1 MGGRTFV
8 LDRRTEGKLAIG
20 YAKQLAGLK
29 YWTEIPQEFVHKS
42 LPKGALENAEK
53 LVRFGH
59 YNQLLEASK
68 EADAA
73 FRYIAAGVKSEVSEY
88 VSDATGLIDEM
99 FQNYERLGIE
109 DDGKSA
115 KLKSKFEKL
124 KGEARRAASDYDN
137 GLNTDMEH
145 TYRKKLSEVTTT
157 TVIVGDP
164 DVVNSL
170 WEVAFC
176 LKRMARDSTPANQNE
191 FSSLRELYDSFVES
205 TISALIEKAVREV
218 SE

>member
-1 MGGRTFV
+1 M
-8 LDRRTEGKLAIG
+8 DRRDEGKLAIG
-20 YAKQLAGLK
+20 YARQLVKLK
-29 YWTEIPQEFVHKS
+29 DWTEIPQEFVHKS

-88 VSDATGLIDEM
+88 VSDATGLIEEM
-99 FQNYERLGIE
+99 FQNYKRLGIQ
-109 DDGKSA
+109 DGGSLA
-115 KLKSKFEKL
+115 KLKSKFETL
-124 KGEARRAASDYDN
+124 KDKAKWAAFDYDN

-145 TYRKKLSEVTTT
+145 TYRKKLSEVTTNV
-157 TVIVGDP
+157 VIAEDP
-164 DVVNSL
+164 EMVDSLWDVV
-170 WEVAFC
+170 FC
-176 LKRMARDSTPANQNE
+176 MKRMAQHSTPDIQNE
-191 FSSLRELYDSFVES
+191 FNSLRELYDSFVEH
-205 TISALIEKAVREV
+205 TISALIEKTVRKV